1 MKDSFG
7 TESHARELDIIYGIQ
22 PADFKEEYSKTC
34 KSFNHFKTE
43 WRFIR
48 KYFSSLFRKTQK
60 NNDFKTILYLTLD
73 IPPLDFISAFR
84 QQYPDK
90 DIKVLIPVDNTDDA
104 EKLVF
109 DFEYYL
115 QNRTNNASLYK
126 MKPNSLNIDVYGLYS
141 EAFSGFDR
149 SRLQYLAPFVK
160 AARIAAQKLKP
171 KIIHSNNIPF
181 FLGVE
186 LGNKSHYPIKVL
198 QIINDFSKFEAEKEE
213 AFWAAVNLADSKGM
227 KKLCSDKIIKKCN
240 DDTEIIIHMSDF
252 TGFEWDKCI
261 VYGPST
267 QTKDICDAFDINY
280 NTYLDLN
287 YGIIFLNNN
296 NVTYEEFFKVS
307 DHDFTNKIPE
317 FIIYPYRQNESTQVK
332 YASFEKNEAEFKC
345 IKKDSDNGYYYRLY
359 PIN

>member
-1 MKDSFG
+1 MLNNVIGREIGKTTSIDS
-7 TESHARELDIIYGIQ
+7 TS
-22 PADFKEEYSKTC
+22 
-34 KSFNHFKTE
+34 
-43 WRFIR
+43 
-48 KYFSSLFRKTQK
+48 
-60 NNDFKTILYLTLD
+60 
-73 IPPLDFISAFR
+73 
-84 QQYPDK
+84 K
-90 DIKVLIPVDNTDDA
+90 DIVKKVLDYYYTNGLNIVKETDDG
-104 EKLVF
+104 
-109 DFEYYL
+109 YYVTVKE
-115 QNRTNNASLYK
+115 RHSYK
-126 MKPNSLNIDVYGLYS
+126 RYKDDLIILETLEEN
-141 EAFSGFDR
+141 GFPPD
-149 SRLQYLAPFVK
+149 
-160 AARIAAQKLKP
+160 
-171 KIIHSNNIPF
+171 
-181 FLGVE
+181 
-186 LGNKSHYPIKVL
+186 NKSLK
-198 QIINDFSKFEAEKEE
+198 
-213 AFWAAVNLADSKGM
+213 
-227 KKLCSDKIIKKCN
+227 DKIIKKCN